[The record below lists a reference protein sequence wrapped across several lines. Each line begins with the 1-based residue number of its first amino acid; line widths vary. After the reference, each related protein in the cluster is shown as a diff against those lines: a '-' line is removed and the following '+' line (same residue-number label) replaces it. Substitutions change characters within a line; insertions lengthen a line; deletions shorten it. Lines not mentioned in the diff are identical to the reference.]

1 MCYNS
6 LEDLFEDPHLQD
18 VGFLEEVEHPSEG
31 KIYQI
36 GLTNQYSGGM
46 RKEFMPAPRL
56 GENTREIMQEF
67 GFTGIEIETALQEK
81 AIFQEVKKGS

>member
-1 MCYNS
+1 
-6 LEDLFEDPHLQD
+6 
-18 VGFLEEVEHPSEG
+18 
-31 KIYQI
+31 
-36 GLTNQYSGGM
+36 M